1 MTAHPHRA
9 HITMNP
15 YLYPT
20 IVFLHVATVILGLG
34 PLTALLLA
42 TRGSEHAPFSLDRT
56 AQLLRIV
63 GWSLPGVLLTG
74 AAVIALTH
82 GALGEPRW
90 MKLSFFLFLLLGALH
105 GLARRTLR
113 KLQTTDT
120 AITATAPSSPTAPL
134 HRIAWAMSALVV
146 LITWLM
152 EAKPF

>member
-1 MTAHPHRA
+1 MTPHHRRA

-34 PLTALLLA
+34 PLTALLLSTSRTGA
-42 TRGSEHAPFSLDRT
+42 AAFSVDRT

-74 AAVIALTH
+74 AAIIALTH
-82 GALGEPRW
+82 GALGETRW

-113 KLQTTDT
+113 KLQTAT
-120 AITATAPSSPTAPL
+120 TAPAPASSPANPL
-134 HRIAWAMSALVV
+134 HRITWAMSALVV

>member
-1 MTAHPHRA
+1 
-9 HITMNP
+9 MNP

-34 PLTALLLA
+34 PLTALLLSTTRSGAA
-42 TRGSEHAPFSLDRT
+42 TFSLDRT

-74 AAVIALTH
+74 AAIIALTH
-82 GALGEPRW
+82 GALGETRW
-90 MKLSFFLFLLLGALH
+90 MKLSFFLFLALGALH
-105 GLARRTLR
+105 GLARRALR
-113 KLQTTDT
+113 KMQT
-120 AITATAPSSPTAPL
+120 AIPAPASFSTAPL
-134 HRIAWAMSALVV
+134 HRITWVMSALVV